1 MPAQEPVVG
10 TDLRGDGRSPSMRE
24 LLAACAAA
32 SAVSTPPAEEA
43 GRAGERQT
51 PEPDEPARERR
62 DAA

>member
-1 MPAQEPVVG
+1 MSAQEPVVG
-10 TDLRGDGRSPSMRE
+10 TDRRDDGRPPSMRD

-43 GRAGERQT
+43 GSATER
-51 PEPDEPARERR
+51 PASEPDEATRERR